1 MLRDLCVD
9 RHRWIDAEEFEDAIA
24 ACNMLPGPA
33 STQLAIYC
41 ASRVAGR
48 RGALIGGAA
57 FILPG
62 LAVILGLSALFLG
75 NPPTWVRALGAGAG
89 SAVAAVAIHATF
101 GLVPASW
108 ERASSRRRWV
118 LYVVTAAL
126 VAVQIGPWVVLA
138 LIGCGVC
145 ELLVRR
151 PPRHLRV
158 REATDRTY
166 AHLLAPAMFLWGGV
180 TGVGSAASLAW
191 TAFKV
196 GALSYGGGF
205 VIIPLMRS
213 DAVDLHHWMSNG
225 DFLNAVAL
233 GQITPGPIVLTV
245 AAVGYAAAG
254 LGGGLFAALVAFSP
268 SFAFIL
274 VGAQRFDS
282 LRSNLRVR
290 AFLEGSG
297 PAAIGA
303 IVGTAWLLGSSLSE
317 VWQLVVLAGA
327 SAMLLAWHRGVVL
340 TLIAA
345 ATAGLILVGVGAPLP

>member
-1 MLRDLCVD
+1 
-9 RHRWIDAEEFEDAIA
+9 
-24 ACNMLPGPA
+24 
-33 STQLAIYC
+33 
-41 ASRVAGR
+41 
-48 RGALIGGAA
+48 
-57 FILPG
+57 
-62 LAVILGLSALFLG
+62 
-75 NPPTWVRALGAGAG
+75 
-89 SAVAAVAIHATF
+89 
-101 GLVPASW
+101 
-108 ERASSRRRWV
+108 
-118 LYVVTAAL
+118 
-126 VAVQIGPWVVLA
+126 
-138 LIGCGVC
+138 
-145 ELLVRR
+145 
-151 PPRHLRV
+151 
-158 REATDRTY
+158 
-166 AHLLAPAMFLWGGV
+166 MFLWGGV